1 MGVNLRATGI
11 PTACGSGPRGRH
23 SLRPSLQQLTAAI
36 QPRLAATLHL
46 PQHPDTTFEATVAT
60 TSNAINQSART
71 LLVELHAANPEGQ
84 LLPGAYAQ
92 ATWSCRAIRT

>member
-1 MGVNLRATGI
+1 VVRVADI
-11 PTACGSGPRGRH
+11 HYVQVP
-23 SLRPSLQQLTAAI
+23 QQLTAAI
-36 QPRLAATLHL
+36 QPGLAATLHL